1 DARPERLLSISL
13 RGLLPHHAC
22 RSRDHRLSPSF
33 WIVLARRRAII
44 DLTAMVSILRRQAGD
59 ATMAAAN
66 ASHVHRQIA
75 RVSRRLFVQSLF
87 DALVWCWAGALLLAA
102 SWCLAEA
109 HVLSAPPSWLR
120 WAIAGGLAGMG
131 TVFAVVFTLWRW
143 PTRLDAA
150 LSLD

>member
-1 DARPERLLSISL
+1 
-13 RGLLPHHAC
+13 
-22 RSRDHRLSPSF
+22 
-33 WIVLARRRAII
+33 
-44 DLTAMVSILRRQAGD
+44 
-59 ATMAAAN
+59 MAAAN

-150 LSLD
+150 LSLDQKFGLKERITTSVCLTAAERASSAGIALLADVEARVAKLEVRGANPFALRWTALVVPCCA